1 MELKQPLQPDDGADL
16 LTEEARIGI
25 QLFNEGKYYEAHEHL
40 ELAWRGDPSPK
51 RNLYIGILQAGVAY
65 YHIQRR
71 NYRGALKVIA
81 RARRWLNQLPAWYGG
96 VHIARLRSDL
106 DAVEAE
112 VRRLGPGRLDT
123 FDETLFHSVEIFRQ

>member
-1 MELKQPLQPDDGADL
+1 MELKLPLQSEDGADFL
-16 LTEEARIGI
+16 AEEARIGI
-25 QLFNEGKYYEAHEHL
+25 QLFNEGDYFEAHEHL
-40 ELAWRGDPSPK
+40 ELAWRAEPSPK
-51 RNLYIGILQAGVAY
+51 RYLYIGILQAGIAY

-71 NYRGALKVIA
+71 NYRGALKVIG

-96 VHIARLRSDL
+96 VHIARLRADL

-123 FDETLFHSVEIFRQ
+123 FDETLFRPLEICL